1 MRDILLDIASHTAPV
16 IGSAFLALLARSM
29 REAMDADA
37 VLITTGLGAPPTRA
51 RSLACWRQNDN
62 LNPVEYD
69 LAGTPCQL
77 VYGGKTVVVARSLY
91 ERFPRE
97 AGFEGYVGVPMRD
110 GSGKVTGHLA
120 LLSKTPLRDG
130 EQAET
135 IVRVFAMRCE
145 AELQR
150 IAHEAEREALIERL
164 STTNR
169 RLTNR
174 HLELR
179 ESNEAKNLL
188 IGMIAHD
195 LRNPLAVILN
205 RSELIASLFSAGSA
219 GQQRRKAEESCEI
232 IAQRAERMDRLI
244 STTLVQVK
252 SGAEAMAL
260 DMREFPARRAIEAAL
275 ALNSVVAGK
284 KGISLVTDTD
294 QALLLRADEDR
305 IIEALDNLI
314 VNAIKYSK
322 AGQRVEV
329 GAALQ
334 PDAIE
339 LCVRDEG
346 QGLTA
351 EDCARAF
358 RQFQRLSAKPTA
370 GEPSTGLGLSI
381 VRAIA
386 EAHGGTASVASAGRG
401 KGASFTISL
410 PRTLV

>member
-205 RSELIASLFSAGSA
+205 
-219 GQQRRKAEESCEI
+219 
-232 IAQRAERMDRLI
+232 
-244 STTLVQVK
+244 
-252 SGAEAMAL
+252 
-260 DMREFPARRAIEAAL
+260 
-275 ALNSVVAGK
+275 
-284 KGISLVTDTD
+284 
-294 QALLLRADEDR
+294 
-305 IIEALDNLI
+305 
-314 VNAIKYSK
+314 
-322 AGQRVEV
+322 
-329 GAALQ
+329 
-334 PDAIE
+334 
-339 LCVRDEG
+339 
-346 QGLTA
+346 
-351 EDCARAF
+351 
-358 RQFQRLSAKPTA
+358 
-370 GEPSTGLGLSI
+370 
-381 VRAIA
+381 
-386 EAHGGTASVASAGRG
+386 
-401 KGASFTISL
+401 
-410 PRTLV
+410 